1 MFGRDVSSAA
11 ERERGIKNKTKER
24 DDIIHFPD
32 EDDDD
37 EDEDDEKEKRTVK
50 QRHFPQS
57 ARVHLRTHA
66 DEGADESCRRRE
78 EHSSWRSLHVRRR
91 ATRTNAR
98 ASTF

>member
-1 MFGRDVSSAA
+1 MSG
-11 ERERGIKNKTKER
+11 EREASKTQK
-24 DDIIHFPD
+24 ICGIHFISATKD
-32 EDDDD
+32 DDDD
-37 EDEDDEKEKRTVK
+37 EDDEKDEKRTVK

-91 ATRTNAR
+91 AMRTNAR